1 LAFHTFDFITCALLP
16 QHQFILK
23 RRLSER
29 GYECMYLEAP
39 HLLPMTSMVEIE
51 GQQVEISNGDRENAK
66 AWFMYSKEDPSDAS
80 MSLKETPM
88 EYFGL
93 DASISMIRDCLCKF
107 DTDTE
112 VILLGFSQGAT
123 MVQII
128 TILADAAQKAPE
140 WNDNLS
146 PFAKIHS
153 AILISGFASMH
164 RGSLADSLQAT
175 DDKEPITISSLHIMG
190 ANDTSVPKP
199 LGDKL
204 AACYLDPQIYI
215 HEKGHF
221 IPHNKAMI
229 EAVTGFLEATEE

>member
-1 LAFHTFDFITCALLP
+1 
-16 QHQFILK
+16 
-23 RRLSER
+23 
-29 GYECMYLEAP
+29 
-39 HLLPMTSMVEIE
+39 MTSMVEID
-51 GQQVEISNGDRENAK
+51 GQLVQISNGDRENAK
-66 AWFMYSKEDPSDAS
+66 AWFMYSKDDPSDAS

-107 DTDTE
+107 DADTE

-123 MVQII
+123 LVQII
-128 TILADAAQKAPE
+128 TILADAAKKIPE

-146 PFAKIHS
+146 PFAIIHS
-153 AILISGFASMH
+153 AILVSGFASMH
-164 RGSLADSLQAT
+164 RGSLTDSLQAT

-190 ANDTSVPKP
+190 ANDTSVPKH

-204 AACYLDPQIYI
+204 AACYLDPKIYI

-229 EAVTGFLEATEE
+229 EAITDFLETT

>member
-1 LAFHTFDFITCALLP
+1 
-16 QHQFILK
+16 
-23 RRLSER
+23 
-29 GYECMYLEAP
+29 
-39 HLLPMTSMVEIE
+39 MTSMVEIE
-51 GQQVEISNGDRENAK
+51 GQMVEISNGDRENAK
-66 AWFMYSKEDPSDAS
+66 AWFMYSKDDPSDAS
-80 MSLKETPM
+80 MSLKEIPM
-88 EYFGL
+88 EYVGL
-93 DASISMIRDCLCKF
+93 DASIEMIRDCLCKF
-107 DTDTE
+107 DANTE

-123 MVQII
+123 MCQII
-128 TILADAAQKAPE
+128 TMLADAAKKTSE

-164 RGSLADSLQAT
+164 RGSLADSLQAP

-204 AACYLDPQIYI
+204 AACYLDPKIYI

-229 EAVTGFLEATEE
+229 EAVTGFLETTS